1 MTYSVDHVIQ
11 FIKNHTLI
19 TIDKNEEE
27 VEEDRWSDMGW
38 YLWELSEKTRRSLED
53 KNLKLAEE
61 VNVLRQKLKI
71 IEKREE
77 IMKRE
82 KNNPLESLMSQIE
95 EAVSKIVGTE
105 SNLVNKETNLENKLD
120 DVTTQTANEIK
131 DHTPTCPNNQLNCN
145 L

>member
-1 MTYSVDHVIQ
+1 MTYNVDHVIQ
-11 FIKNHTLI
+11 FIKNHTSI

-27 VEEDRWSDMGW
+27 IEEDRWTDMGW
-38 YLWELSEKTRRSLED
+38 FLWELSEKARRSLED

-82 KNNPLESLMSQIE
+82 KNNPFESLMSQIE
-95 EAVSKIVGTE
+95 DAVSKIISTE
-105 SNLVNKETNLENKLD
+105 SNPVNKETNLENKLD
-120 DVTTQTANEIK
+120 DVTEQNS
-131 DHTPTCPNNQLNCN
+131 Q
-145 L
+145 

>member
-19 TIDKNEEE
+19 TIDKHEEE
-27 VEEDRWSDMGW
+27 VEEDRWTDMGW

-71 IEKREE
+71 IENQE

-82 KNNPLESLMSQIE
+82 KDNPFESLMSQIE
-95 EAVSKIVGTE
+95 EAVSKIISTE
-105 SNLVNKETNLENKLD
+105 SNMVNKETNLENKLD
-120 DVTTQTANEIK
+120 DVTEQTANEIK
-131 DHTPTCPNNQLNCN
+131 DHTSTCPNNQLNCN